1 MTQSKGCQKA
11 HWKIHKLDCRLNVE
25 MAKKAEALGPDHID
39 QLKAISKWSDHF
51 SVVIGGAS
59 AHAMD
64 IMNHPER
71 IGAWY
76 FLLAHK
82 SSKNPH

>member
-1 MTQSKGCQKA
+1 
-11 HWKIHKLDCRLNVE
+11 
-25 MAKKAEALGPDHID
+25 MAKKAEALGPDHSD

-76 FLLAHK
+76 FLLARK